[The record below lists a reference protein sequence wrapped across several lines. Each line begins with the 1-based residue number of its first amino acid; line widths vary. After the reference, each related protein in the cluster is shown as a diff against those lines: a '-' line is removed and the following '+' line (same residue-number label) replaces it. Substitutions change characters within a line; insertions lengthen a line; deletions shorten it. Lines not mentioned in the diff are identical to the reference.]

1 MGIGDKGDFRTVGFQ
16 QVPRF
21 DGEDHIGGGTSPI
34 LYEANHPLG
43 GSNFSPPTSQSTTIA
58 LGNNNFTFPGVTL
71 PNIPP
76 PVIYLGGGGS
86 GTSTPQLLVDGSP
99 LAAPESVSQ
108 ITFVGSGLVG
118 VSVASGIATVE
129 YQDTGGGGGSSLEYG
144 QVTAASRAVGAITV
158 WTYTVMRHVA
168 GVPTTA
174 VTAFNLLELANSTT
188 ASYGYSVIASGNF
201 DQITGTSFFIKS
213 VPVGTW
219 VQMENTSAIPGFPT
233 TFWFSAPNRVDGAC

>member
-1 MGIGDKGDFRTVGFQ
+1 MGIGDDGDFRMVGFQ
-16 QVPRF
+16 QVPLF
-21 DGEDHIGGGTSPI
+21 PPQDHIGGGTSPI

-86 GTSTPQLLVDGSP
+86 GASTPQLLVDGSP
-99 LAAPESVSQ
+99 LAAPVSVSQ
-108 ITFVGSGLVG
+108 ITFVGTGLVG
-118 VSVASGIATVE
+118 VTESGGVATVE
-129 YQDTGGGGGSSLEYG
+129 YQDTGGGGGSTLVYG
-144 QVTAASRAVGAITV
+144 QVTAATRTAGTV
-158 WTYTVMRHVA
+158 TFWTYTVMRHVA